1 MGGWALAQIAITFF
15 FQCGMFAIVFQDL
28 IGFVLLLSFQKFF
41 VSKLKFQYVFDDLF
55 FSSLLFF
62 PSPLSLPCHL
72 CFEDKQV
79 FNIEENE
86 LK

>member
-1 MGGWALAQIAITFF
+1 
-15 FQCGMFAIVFQDL
+15 
-28 IGFVLLLSFQKFF
+28 

-55 FSSLLFF
+55 FSPLLFF